1 MKYEWH
7 VVLNNGKE
15 YDILTNYS
23 SVVDFMTNIT
33 QKNSFSDY
41 ELKDKSQGRNMVMIN
56 GGQISSVEYRTE

>member
-15 YDILTNYS
+15 YDILTNYG
-23 SVVDFMTNIT
+23 SVMDFMTNIT

-56 GGQISSVEYRTE
+56 GGQISSVEYKTE